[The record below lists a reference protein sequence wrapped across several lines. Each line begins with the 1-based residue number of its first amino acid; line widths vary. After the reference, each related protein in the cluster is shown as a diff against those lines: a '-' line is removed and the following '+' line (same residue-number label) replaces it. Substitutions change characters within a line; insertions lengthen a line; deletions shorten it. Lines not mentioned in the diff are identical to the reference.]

1 MMVCNRSHDKAKEVA
16 LQFDGCAVPF
26 EKLFEYLPETDLV
39 VSCTSAP
46 GYIITKEHLA
56 SLVDKRDGK
65 PIFLID
71 LAVPRDIDP
80 ESAQLELVHLYNV
93 DDLQNIVDESL
104 GEREQ
109 EAEKAIEIVENAV
122 DNFMKWLN
130 SRAAVPAIKALCQK
144 GEEIRDA
151 ELEKALR
158 KFGNL
163 TAREEKILRSMA
175 HAITNRITH
184 APIIKLREY
193 SQTDQGHMY
202 AQILLDLFGLQIR
215 MDDESDDESN
225 VVSHGEL
232 AKEKVSV

>member
-1 MMVCNRSHDKAKEVA
+1 MMVCNRSYDKAKEVA

-26 EKLFEYLPETDLV
+26 QELFEYLPETDLV

-46 GYIITKEHLA
+46 GYIITKDHLS
-56 SLVDKRDGK
+56 SLMEIRNGK

-80 ESAQLELVHLYNV
+80 ESDQLECVHLYNV

-104 GEREQ
+104 GGRKQ
-109 EAEKAIEIVENAV
+109 EAEKAKEIVEKAV

-144 GEEIRDA
+144 GAEIRDA

-175 HAITNRITH
+175 HAITNRITQ
-184 APIIKLREY
+184 APVVKLREY
-193 SQTDQGHMY
+193 SLTDQGHMY
-202 AQILLDLFGLQIR
+202 AQVLLDLFGLQVR
-215 MDDESDDESN
+215 VDDEDNVGSHTESMEAQ
-225 VVSHGEL
+225 VST
-232 AKEKVSV
+232 